1 LSLSLTFGSIGL
13 GGRTRPNFYIEYV
26 PGASGV
32 EKGVRPL
39 CAIFS
44 VSLLLGHLLPI
55 QQGSQ
60 SVLEGSWGMGWKW
73 AGERRKST
81 EEGQT
86 EELRR
91 GGEAMRKAAFR
102 SDSPE

>member
-1 LSLSLTFGSIGL
+1 MNGKRKNTAFYQRHSACA
-13 GGRTRPNFYIEYV
+13 GRHATERV
-26 PGASGV
+26 GSGV